1 MGWRKLPGTGAIFD
15 DGEQAVK
22 ATGGAAEWAA
32 SQLAIRAD
40 YEQRVFGRAAAP
52 SPQDRFARERQAINA
67 ELERLKAARWLS
79 LADRARKAALESRFV
94 ELSNYLE
101 GRP

>member
-1 MGWRKLPGTGAIFD
+1 MWRKMAGTGAIFD
-15 DGEQAVK
+15 DGQATK
-22 ATGGAAEWAA
+22 ATAGGVEGWYQ
-32 SQLAIRAD
+32 SQLALRAD
-40 YEQRVFGRAAAP
+40 YEHRVFGRAAAP
-52 SPQDRFARERQAINA
+52 SPRDRFARERQAIGA